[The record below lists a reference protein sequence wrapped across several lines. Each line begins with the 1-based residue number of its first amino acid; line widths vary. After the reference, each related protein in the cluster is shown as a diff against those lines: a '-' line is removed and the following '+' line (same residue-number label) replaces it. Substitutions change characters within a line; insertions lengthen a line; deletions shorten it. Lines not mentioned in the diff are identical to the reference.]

1 MWDLG
6 RAAQNMTLAAWELD
20 IGSAPATVYD
30 QPLARELLSLP
41 ADRWCE
47 FLLSFGYPEKPE
59 ALTWAKRAGGRKPLD
74 AIVHTER
81 W

>member
-1 MWDLG
+1 MK
-6 RAAQNMTLAAWELD
+6 
-20 IGSAPATVYD
+20 
-30 QPLARELLSLP
+30 
-41 ADRWCE
+41 
-47 FLLSFGYPEKPE
+47 LSFGYPEKPE

>member
-6 RAAQNMTLAAWELD
+6 RAAQNMTLAAWELG
-20 IGSAPATVYD
+20 IGSVPATVYD
-30 QPLARELLSLP
+30 QDLARQLLGYP
-41 ADRWCE
+41 DDYWCE
-47 FLLSFGYPEKPE
+47 FLLSFGYPADPE

-74 AIVHTER
+74 EVVHLER